1 MNLPREVNK
10 DCWLLVLDMLGLGI
24 LGFCCF
30 LYSVY
35 GSDFAERHISFPQL
49 DFPVFVGE
57 ILLIGCMSL
66 FFAKWRLQK
75 FVCNRWG
82 LLIICFMFWVIVNAL
97 VGHVIYGPLSFRNA
111 ALFYYP
117 FFAVLSFSFFN
128 KKLLS
133 KFKYVLAAFLGLVI
147 VSKLSSGYFWLN
159 YMVLILFLLLG
170 FEKPWLK
177 VSGLICILLFG
188 HLDSFFTGS
197 RSGLVSSI
205 LAGIFVFI
213 FFLKFYFNVFL
224 KVLAMIFCI
233 VFIFFG
239 IKNFSD
245 LNGVSSMINF
255 GTVINEYKIQN
266 KYIQERKKDF
276 VFEALPIK
284 LYHQNPSTILA
295 SPTSI
300 DITPVS
306 KIETSPALENKDLK
320 QNSTSTGLESTESL
334 LGEVEESASAFN
346 SGLVAP
352 SSKIETSP
360 ALENKDLKQ
369 NSTSTG
375 LESTESLL
383 GEVEES
389 ASAFNFWLVA
399 PSSKKYRLPET
410 AVNNILFRIFIWRDM
425 FSELFSQKAFFGVGF
440 GKPQRSE
447 SIEILRWAE
456 GEWERDGWITPHN
469 SFIHIIYRVG
479 IIGVFFIIGLFSVFL
494 NLLKSFVRNRSLKGI
509 LLLSAMVYW
518 MTMANFLLIFEL
530 PHYAI
535 PMWTMFGLALG
546 YAHQQRHMA

>member
-346 SGLVAP
+346 
-352 SSKIETSP
+352 
-360 ALENKDLKQ
+360 
-369 NSTSTG
+369 
-375 LESTESLL
+375 
-383 GEVEES
+383 
-389 ASAFNFWLVA
+389 FWLVA